1 MKEIVAEIFKRNF
14 DKVPEKTTPEEEI
27 FLLKVCQAL
36 KQNNDTQDTI
46 NSSGEEQFLSA
57 YATTL
62 ATLSEEEQK
71 LIIKSL
77 LTDTRLNQGEGIALS
92 EQQSISNGAA
102 IHDLEEYLPILTSSE
117 DLCTIYTDIIA
128 PKATAAETKLFEL
141 MNSGKDMEAIEYND
155 TPEYRAYGIFVLND
169 RVLNTNETQLEA
181 ANQEFLENCKK
192 CKEDEIPEIP
202 NIHYAS
208 TGNAKDMKALLNAC
222 PEILQMLG
230 DMRAD
235 ANMKYAA
242 SGLTAGYVHPRSAD
256 KTADSNTEIAELI
269 DDHPKTALALAIL
282 SEQRAA
288 LGLPAEQFKTAA
300 DLQKRL
306 EKSDIRD
313 IANRISYTDRTGS
326 LKAATQLAESYAIIE
341 RTSRGKDVHTA

>member
-27 FLLKVCQAL
+27 FLLKVCNAL
-36 KQNNDTQDTI
+36 KQSEDSTDVTQSDKAA
-46 NSSGEEQFLSA
+46 EMFLSA
-57 YATTL
+57 YADTL
-62 ATLSEEEQK
+62 ASFSKEEQELMKKTLLADAGFAQDTDEHDLIKENK
-71 LIIKSL
+71 L
-77 LTDTRLNQGEGIALS
+77 Q
-92 EQQSISNGAA
+92 
-102 IHDLEEYLPILTSSE
+102 HDLEEYLPILTSSE
-117 DLCTIYTDIIA
+117 DLCAIYTDIIA
-128 PKATAAETKLFEL
+128 PKASQAEAKVFEL
-141 MNSGKDMEAIEYND
+141 MNSGKDMEAMD
-155 TPEYRAYGIFVLND
+155 FVLTPEYHAYERFVLND
-169 RVLNTNETQLEA
+169 RVMDTNEAQLEA

-192 CKEDEIPEIP
+192 CKEGEIPEIP

-208 TGNAKDMKALLNAC
+208 TGNAKDLKALLNAC
-222 PEILQMLG
+222 PKILQMLG
-230 DMRAD
+230 DMRAE

-242 SGLTAGYVHPRSAD
+242 SGLTTGYVHPRSAD
-256 KTADSNTEIAELI
+256 KTTDSNAEIAELI

-282 SEQRAA
+282 SEQRAT

-306 EKSDIRD
+306 EKSDVRD
-313 IANRISYTDRTGS
+313 IANRISYIDRTGS